1 MKEGGIED
9 GVPRIR
15 FKEGQSPGKAKPDW
29 MSGISIRLER
39 ISMDI
44 GEKFS

>member
-15 FKEGQSPGKAKPDW
+15 FKEGQSPGKAW
-29 MSGISIRLER
+29 ANVFASVSGRFFLYR
-39 ISMDI
+39 
-44 GEKFS
+44 F